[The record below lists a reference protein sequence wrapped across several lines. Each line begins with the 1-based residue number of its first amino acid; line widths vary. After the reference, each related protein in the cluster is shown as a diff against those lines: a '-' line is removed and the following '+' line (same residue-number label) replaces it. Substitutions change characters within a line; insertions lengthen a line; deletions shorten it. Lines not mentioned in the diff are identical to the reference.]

1 MNINGNAT
9 ATLQVKESKKNE
21 IGESVLA
28 WSDVLTLPGWL
39 DLSAGDSEHTNF
51 NAKVQESTHIFLCDY
66 QDLGVTAEDSRMI
79 IDRMIYE
86 ILLIDN
92 PMERNEHLEIYLKC
106 VGFYFAE

>member
-9 ATLQVKESKKNE
+9 ATLQVKEPKKNE

-51 NAKVQESTHIFLCDY
+51 NAKVQESTH
-66 QDLGVTAEDSRMI
+66 
-79 IDRMIYE
+79 
-86 ILLIDN
+86 LL
-92 PMERNEHLEIYLKC
+92 
-106 VGFYFAE
+106 V